1 MKHLRLTLII
11 LISLI
16 ISEVRSKEYI
26 IFSVEHQ
33 LDMGHK
39 KNDETFKNFF
49 INMGKTQGVTKG
61 TKLRVLRKTIK
72 KNQLDNDKEYQTFIP
87 IGVVKVIHS
96 DEYSSIAIKDEVFSE
111 SGSSII
117 LSPNSFMIGDVI
129 KVN

>member
-11 LISLI
+11 LISLL

-117 LSPNSFMIGDVI
+117 LSANSFMIGDVI